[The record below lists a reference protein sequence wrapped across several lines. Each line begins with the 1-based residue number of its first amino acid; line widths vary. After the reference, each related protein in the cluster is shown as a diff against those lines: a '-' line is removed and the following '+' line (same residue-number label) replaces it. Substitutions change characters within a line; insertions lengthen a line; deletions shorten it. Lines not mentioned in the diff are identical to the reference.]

1 MPSFYIVKNGVEVEV
16 SEAEFN
22 APQPASSDSGSKTA
36 ATTTQGDAP
45 RDQSNVAEQKTT
57 TSSGGNLM
65 DSEDKYTPSAEN
77 NILNRYRSW
86 NYNFSIGAIDLSIQK
101 EGSVID
107 STLVAASIK
116 KFNVLNSAGKGNA
129 GMGIAG
135 SVAKSTSIDQGDV
148 KGLVGS
154 FNKNSAGRF
163 DMYID
168 NVEIDSLIGAGSEEA
183 GSSQA
188 TRITFD
194 VYEPYSM
201 NGFVEA
207 LQVAAQAAGYSD
219 YMKAIYAIQFQ
230 FQGYPDNQAVA
241 SSRSEV
247 IPKST
252 RYFIITITGLEVDV
266 NEQGTRY
273 KVKAVP
279 TAQMG
284 FGISNKLISDIQV
297 AGNTVGEV
305 LTNFFKAINDMVK
318 GASDQERG
326 NTNSDTYSISCP
338 KLATPGSP
346 QNVQSALLYPGSGSS
361 NASQNDMVK
370 AKMNDE
376 LKSTNVFKPADPAQF
391 KNGYVGAKNYVAS
404 TAEKP
409 TTTTEDPA
417 TGKAIPNKGTVAF
430 ASNQQIHDCIA
441 AIVRDSEWVREKVLS
456 NEALDAAKQGLN
468 NGMLPYFTV
477 RMETS
482 LGEYDT
488 VGNKYFYNYRYI
500 LEPYMIH
507 YTRVPGQEQGTV
519 DVSKIKG
526 QIKRSY
532 NYIYTGKNVD
542 VLKFNLHF
550 NTLYFTAIPANLGN
564 RPASSATGDAAAP
577 DNTQDTTQQ
586 ASKAANA
593 KPAGGDS
600 VGTVAN
606 QRDPGQNQR
615 PATRAGQQQEDPYY
629 KMAETMHNAVLNGT
643 DLIKGTLEI
652 LGDPYFLVT
661 GGMATQNL
669 TLSDP
674 FITPTGE
681 AAVTQGELFININF
695 RNPIDI
701 KTTGP
706 QAGMMNFNSKLVSF
720 SGVYRLLKLKSHF
733 KDGRFTQG
741 LEIIRIPGQILG
753 KETATPANNIKTAAL
768 AGEQKVKDTA
778 SSLVTKFGTAV
789 NSFNLNTLLSE
800 AKAGIDTLT
809 SKIRLSASG
818 LSSLPGVTEIQNAAA
833 AVTAAGATFGTLT
846 GDTTAVTNLAT
857 EVTNAATNAGQTVD
871 TAIATAGTAA
881 IDQSVVATQQQYGV

>member
-1 MPSFYIVKNGVEVEV
+1 M
-16 SEAEFN
+16 
-22 APQPASSDSGSKTA
+22 
-36 ATTTQGDAP
+36 
-45 RDQSNVAEQKTT
+45 
-57 TSSGGNLM
+57 
-65 DSEDKYTPSAEN
+65 
-77 NILNRYRSW
+77 
-86 NYNFSIGAIDLSIQK
+86 
-101 EGSVID
+101 
-107 STLVAASIK
+107 
-116 KFNVLNSAGKGNA
+116 
-129 GMGIAG
+129 
-135 SVAKSTSIDQGDV
+135 
-148 KGLVGS
+148 
-154 FNKNSAGRF
+154 
-163 DMYID
+163 
-168 NVEIDSLIGAGSEEA
+168 
-183 GSSQA
+183 
-188 TRITFD
+188 
-194 VYEPYSM
+194 
-201 NGFVEA
+201 
-207 LQVAAQAAGYSD
+207 
-219 YMKAIYAIQFQ
+219 
-230 FQGYPDNQAVA
+230 
-241 SSRSEV
+241 
-247 IPKST
+247 
-252 RYFIITITGLEVDV
+252 
-266 NEQGTRY
+266 
-273 KVKAVP
+273 
-279 TAQMG
+279 
-284 FGISNKLISDIQV
+284 
-297 AGNTVGEV
+297 
-305 LTNFFKAINDMVK
+305 
-318 GASDQERG
+318 
-326 NTNSDTYSISCP
+326 
-338 KLATPGSP
+338 
-346 QNVQSALLYPGSGSS
+346 
-361 NASQNDMVK
+361 
-370 AKMNDE
+370 
-376 LKSTNVFKPADPAQF
+376 FKPADPAQF
-391 KNGYVGAKNYVAS
+391 KNGYVGAKNYVAT

-409 TTTTEDPA
+409 STTTEDPA
-417 TGKAIPNKGTVAF
+417 TGKAIPNKGTIAF
-430 ASNQQIHDCIA
+430 SSNQQIHDCIA

-477 RMETS
+477 RIETS
-482 LGEYDT
+482 LGEFDT

-526 QIKRSY
+526 QVKRSY

-550 NTLYFTAIPANLGN
+550 DTLYFTAIPANLGS
-564 RPASSATGDAAAP
+564 RPASSATGEAAAP
-577 DNTQDTTQQ
+577 DNIKDTTQQ
-586 ASKAANA
+586 PSKAANA
-593 KPAGGDS
+593 KPAGADS

-615 PATRAGQQQEDPYY
+615 PETRAGQQQEDPYY
-629 KMAETMHNAVLNGT
+629 KLAETMHNAVLNGT

-706 QAGMMNFNSKLVSF
+706 QAGMMNFNSKLVPF
-720 SGVYRLLKLKSHF
+720 SGIFKLLTLKSRF
-733 KDGRFTQG
+733 KDGKFTQD
-741 LEIIRIPGQILG
+741 LEVMRVPGQILG
-753 KETATPANNIKTAAL
+753 KEAATPANNIKTTAL
-768 AGEQKVKDTA
+768 PGEQKVKDTA